1 MGKFTKN
8 HQNLASATSSDQ
20 NKSIANGLD
29 SSWNY
34 STMLLSTAG
43 DGSERRDANMI
54 GGIMRC

>member
-34 STMLLSTAG
+34 SMLLSTAG

>member
-1 MGKFTKN
+1 MEKFTKN